1 MVVMIL
7 ENVQPS
13 VRGEL
18 NRWLIE
24 PRAGVFVG
32 HVTAMVRDRLW
43 DLCCKKLKEGE
54 GGIVQM
60 WNSNTEQR
68 FRVRTFGET
77 QRELVDYEGLQLVR
91 LPLAKT

>member
-1 MVVMIL
+1 MIVMIL
-7 ENVQPS
+7 ENAAPA

-32 HVTAMVRDRLW
+32 HVSAMVRDRLW
-43 DLCCKKLKEGE
+43 ELCCEKTKEG
-54 GGIVQM
+54 GVTQM

-77 QRELVDYEGLQLVR
+77 RREIVDYEGLQLVR
-91 LPLAKT
+91 LPLAGK

>member
-7 ENVQPS
+7 ENALPS

-18 NRWLIE
+18 NCWLIE
-24 PRAGVFVG
+24 PHAGVFVG
-32 HVTAMVRDRLW
+32 QVSAMVRDRLW
-43 DLCCKKLKEGE
+43 ELCCEKVKK
-54 GGIVQM
+54 GGVVQM

-77 QRELVDYEGLQLVR
+77 RREIVDYEGLQLVR
-91 LPLAKT
+91 LPLAKK